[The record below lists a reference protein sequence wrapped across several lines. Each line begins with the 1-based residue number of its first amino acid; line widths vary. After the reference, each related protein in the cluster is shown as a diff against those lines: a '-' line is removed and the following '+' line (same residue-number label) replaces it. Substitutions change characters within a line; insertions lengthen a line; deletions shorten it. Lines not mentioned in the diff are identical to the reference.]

1 MNTAL
6 LLVDIQNDYFP
17 GGKNELVESD
27 AAAANAANVL
37 AVFRQNFWPVYHVQ
51 HISLQ
56 PGATFFIPDTDGV
69 KIHAS
74 VQPASGEELIIKH
87 KPDSFLETDLQ
98 ERLAMKK
105 IKRLVIA
112 GMMTHMCIDTTVRSA
127 RAKGYEVVLLH
138 DACATRDLL
147 WAGKTIPA
155 ATIHGA
161 FMAALDRAFAAVV
174 PSRELEVNTE
184 D

>member
-17 GGKNELVESD
+17 DGRNELVGSD
-27 AAAANAANVL
+27 AAAANAADVL

-51 HISLQ
+51 HISTQ
-56 PGATFFIPDTDGV
+56 PGATFFLPETDGA
-69 KIHAS
+69 KIHSS
-74 VQPASGEELIIKH
+74 VAPVSGEELIIKH

-98 ERLAMKK
+98 ERLSMKK
-105 IKRLVIA
+105 IKRLVMA

-127 RAKGYEVVLLH
+127 KAKGYDVVLLH
-138 DACATRDLL
+138 DACATRDLV
-147 WAGKTIPA
+147 WNGKTIPA
-155 ATIHGA
+155 ATVHNA
-161 FMAALDRAFAAVV
+161 FMASLDKAFAAVV